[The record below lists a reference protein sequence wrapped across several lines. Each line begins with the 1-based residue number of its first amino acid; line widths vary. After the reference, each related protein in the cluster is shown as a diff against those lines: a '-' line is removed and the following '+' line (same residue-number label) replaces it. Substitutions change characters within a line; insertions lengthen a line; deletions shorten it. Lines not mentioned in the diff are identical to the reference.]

1 MTTSGA
7 AFLFAIFFTC
17 FQLAYL
23 MHAVHILRY
32 FIKNSSLIFTLL
44 ISPCIQPAG
53 QKQQYF
59 FKSLIHMLMQILLY
73 SSP

>member
-32 FIKNSSLIFTLL
+32 FIKNSSLIFTSL
-44 ISPCIQPAG
+44 ITPCIQPAG
-53 QKQQYF
+53 QKN
-59 FKSLIHMLMQILLY
+59 
-73 SSP
+73 SSIF